1 MDRPAK
7 SAAPRLDTRK
17 VRDFADCGAEVGGR
31 SMSAR
36 QNATD
41 RSHYLHY
48 ANARHR
54 PLYSAR
60 ARYRPLEHAPLRLAT
75 LRPDLARSRSTGII
89 AGWLADPD
97 CSSRSRPAAPKS
109 STYTTICRGRRSRA
123 GRRSGRNRASRFPS
137 LPMTGRRSFRSPR
150 QSWISSKCIL
160 RTSSTSCSAGHP
172 ELQGECR

>member
-1 MDRPAK
+1 MDR
-7 SAAPRLDTRK
+7 SGMGEVMRLAMRE
-17 VRDFADCGAEVGGR
+17 VRDFVDCGIEVGG
-31 SMSAR
+31 STMSNR

-41 RSHYLHY
+41 QSHYLHY
-48 ANARHR
+48 ANARRR

-60 ARYRPLEHAPLRLAT
+60 ARYRPLEHAPLPLAT
-75 LRPDLARSRSTGII
+75 LQADLARSWSTAII
-89 AGWLADPD
+89 SGWLADQD

-137 LPMTGRRSFRSPR
+137 LPMTGRRPFRSPR
-150 QSWISSKCIL
+150 QSWISSKCIS